1 MHLRAKQRRI
11 IGFVIGL
18 VLLTTLSCSFSELVG
33 VTPEIREVEVTRI
46 VEAPPRQP
54 PIALEGVWLNPT
66 TGSNTTIIWRNDQ
79 FEAVSVIDDD
89 GEFFPVLETDWDGSR
104 IRWTYYVPST
114 DYTVTFTMTSLVGDS
129 MNCDWFNDHDASGTR
144 TMQRQ
149 PVQ

>member
-1 MHLRAKQRRI
+1 MLSGGSRKGI
-11 IGFVIGL
+11 VGFVIGFI
-18 VLLTTLSCSFSELVG
+18 VLTTLSCSFTELVG
-33 VTPEIREVEVTRI
+33 VTPEIREVEVTRM
-46 VEAPPRQP
+46 VEAVPRRA

-79 FEAVSVIDDD
+79 FEVVSVIDDD
-89 GEFFPVLETDWDGSR
+89 GEFFPILETDWDGSR

-129 MNCDWFNDHDASGTR
+129 LNCDWFNDHDASGTR

>member
-1 MHLRAKQRRI
+1 MLSGGSRKGI
-11 IGFVIGL
+11 VGFVIGFI
-18 VLLTTLSCSFSELVG
+18 VLTTLSCSFTELVG
-33 VTPEIREVEVTRI
+33 VTPEIREVEVTRM
-46 VEAPPRQP
+46 VEAVPRRA

-79 FEAVSVIDDD
+79 FEVVSVIDDD